1 VGVTSDS
8 ITIDPD
14 QGSADL
20 TIPRRNL
27 DQLEVSTGPRRQ
39 TLAGAGIGLAAGAGA
54 GAAWGATMEP
64 GFVGRSGNIV
74 VGSMFIGAIG
84 LALGAVVG
92 TLTLTDRW
100 VRVEVDGQPG
110 TGLQGFRSET
120 TIRVGLTFKP

>member
-1 VGVTSDS
+1 MPAPSAGGFRLTGVIVGVTSDS

-27 DQLEVSTGPRRQ
+27 DQLEVSTGPRGQ
-39 TLAGAGIGLAAGAGA
+39 TLAGAGIGLAVGAGA
-54 GAAWGATMEP
+54 GAAWGATLEP
-64 GFVGRSGNIV
+64 DMIGRSGNIV

-92 TLTLTDRW
+92 TLTLTGR
-100 VRVEVDGQPG
+100 
-110 TGLQGFRSET
+110 
-120 TIRVGLTFKP
+120 